1 MDSFIKVELV
11 AALAVRY
18 NLVTLLDFIKE
29 HHIKTIQGAED
40 DYLILSDNTKMW
52 VKQASKYTFI
62 GTDDSINGLMSV
74 EDFYRNRYAFM
85 HNILAKNN
93 GISDTITNLFDTFLQ
108 LVTEH
113 QEPYNPVTT
122 VFMQDHSEIY
132 KTDASVKKQ
141 FIAHIDNV
149 PGWIPFAIASEN
161 QDIISCRSAVN
172 LLYDLKCCI
181 DPSND
186 HELQQQLRLIQ
197 EAYPNEYNFNFTIQ
211 D

>member
-1 MDSFIKVELV
+1 MDSLIKLQLV

-18 NLVTLLDFIKE
+18 NLVALLGFIKDY
-29 HHIKTIQGAED
+29 HIKTIQGSED
-40 DYLILSDNTKMW
+40 GYVILSDNTKIW

-62 GTDDSINGLMSV
+62 GTDDSINGIMSV

-85 HNILAKNN
+85 HNILAKND

-132 KTDASVKKQ
+132 KTDANGKKQ
-141 FIAHIDNV
+141 FITHIDNV
-149 PGWIPFAIASEN
+149 PMWIP
-161 QDIISCRSAVN
+161 
-172 LLYDLKCCI
+172 LLLHQKIKTSYLVVVPLICCM
-181 DPSND
+181 
-186 HELQQQLRLIQ
+186 
-197 EAYPNEYNFNFTIQ
+197 T
-211 D
+211 